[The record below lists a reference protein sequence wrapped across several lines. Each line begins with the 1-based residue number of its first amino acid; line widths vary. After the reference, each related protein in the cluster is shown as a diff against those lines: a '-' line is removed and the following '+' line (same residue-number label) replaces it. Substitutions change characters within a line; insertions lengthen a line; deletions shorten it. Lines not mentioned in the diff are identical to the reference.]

1 MLSVHVVV
9 IIVIV
14 VVVIIVIV
22 IVVIVVVVDNID
34 DLDCNGSE
42 GLDKDK
48 KGKDGEGLL
57 ALRLVT
63 VASVSGRQIDVL
75 MKQVITMTKGI
86 MKAMTRVLI
95 CSFSCANFAQNA
107 QMHKIS
113 TASVAGRVTELNLQ
127 LVDKCFIQGIVYS

>member
-1 MLSVHVVV
+1 MSSIHVIV

-57 ALRLVT
+57 ALWLVT

-75 MKQVITMTKGI
+75 MKQVITMNKGI
-86 MKAMTRVLI
+86 MKAMTIYRMVLI
-95 CSFSCANFAQNA
+95 
-107 QMHKIS
+107 
-113 TASVAGRVTELNLQ
+113 
-127 LVDKCFIQGIVYS
+127 